1 MLPSHRIAVVI
12 GIGEITDRTRNPA
25 QVPEPTA
32 LIAQALAAAA
42 SDAGPGWLERV
53 DSVDLVALSSWRY
66 KNPVGDV
73 CKRIG
78 IAPPRMV
85 NSRRGGETPVRLLH
99 EAALAV
105 VNGERKVCAVVGGE
119 ATSARTRARKTGAV
133 LPWPSMPPLAETTQ
147 FPGLSTVRSALAER
161 YDMLEPARIYPLYET
176 AAQAAWKQ
184 SPDAAHGNSAQ
195 LWERYAAVAESNP
208 YAWIR
213 DAPDAETIG
222 SVSSDNRLINWPYP
236 KLMVANPSVNQ
247 AAAFIVTTLA
257 EARAAGISEDR
268 LVYVMCGAAANEPD
282 DFLQRDR
289 YDRSAAQEAVLTTTV
304 DQAGGIGRLAF
315 MELYSCFPIVPKMA
329 LRTLGPDAEK
339 LAPTVAGGL
348 TFFGGPLHNY
358 MSHAICAMVRTLR
371 LNAGAQGLL
380 YGQGGYVTKHHAIV
394 LGSQPPTAE
403 LIFRFAVQDKADAI
417 RGLSPCLLEEYEGPA
432 SIEAYTVQYS
442 KAGEPIQGI
451 VVLRTPDGERTMAR
465 VPPEDRA
472 LSILQSWGSN
482 AVGTHGLVTI
492 GENNLAR
499 WIPNS
504 HVADDTR
511 EMEP

>member
-32 LIAQALAAAA
+32 LIARALAAAA

-53 DSVDLVALSSWRY
+53 DSIDLVALSSWRY
-66 KNPVGDV
+66 KNPVRDV
-73 CKRIG
+73 CKRLD
-78 IAPPRMV
+78 IAPARMV

-105 VNGERKVCAVVGGE
+105 VNGERKVCAIVGGE
-119 ATSARTRARKTGAV
+119 ATSARTRARKTGTD
-133 LPWPSMPPLAETTQ
+133 LPWTPMPPLADTAQ
-147 FPGLSTVRSALAER
+147 FPGLSTVRSTLAER

-176 AAQAAWKQ
+176 AGQAAWKLA
-184 SPDAAHGNSAQ
+184 PNVAHNNSAQ

-213 DAPDAETIG
+213 NAPDAETIG
-222 SVSSDNRLINWPYP
+222 RVSSDNRLINWPYP

-282 DFLQRDR
+282 DFLHRDR

-315 MELYSCFPIVPKMA
+315 MELYSCFPVVPKMA
-329 LRTLGPDAEK
+329 LRTLGPEAESM
-339 LAPTVAGGL
+339 APTVAGGL

-371 LNAGAQGLL
+371 RNSDAQGLL

-394 LGSQPPTAE
+394 LGSQRPTTE
-403 LIFRFAVQDKADAI
+403 LMARFTVQDKADAM
-417 RGLSPCLLEEYEGPA
+417 RGPSPRLRDDYEGPA
-432 SIEAYTVQYS
+432 SIEAYTVHYS
-442 KAGEPIQGI
+442 KAGEPIQGV

-472 LSILQSWGSN
+472 LSILQSWDNN
-482 AVGTHGLVTI
+482 AVGTHGFVTI
-492 GENNLAR
+492 DENKLAR
-499 WIPNS
+499 WMPNS
-504 HVADDTR
+504 DMLDETR
-511 EMEP
+511 KMKP